1 MKTLLASLF
10 AASLLVAVPATTAG
24 AAVGVVVHVNDGH
37 HGRHHV
43 CGGWGWR
50 NHHHDRFCRRWYWR

>member
-10 AASLLVAVPATTAG
+10 AASLLVATAPAAD
-24 AAVGVVVHVNDGH
+24 ANVGVVVHVGGGH
-37 HGRHHV
+37 HRHHM

-50 NHHHDRFCRRWYWR
+50 NHHREHFCRRWYWR

>member
-1 MKTLLASLF
+1 MKVLLASLF
-10 AASLLVAVPATTAG
+10 AASLLVAAVPAAD

-37 HGRHHV
+37 HGRRHV